1 MNHLY
6 RVLGKVCFALAAAV
20 WAAPGA
26 YAQANWPDRPI
37 KLIVPFAPGG
47 GVDQT
52 ARELAHR
59 LGERFGQPV
68 VVENRPGAGGALG
81 VRTLISSPSDGY
93 TFVLATAGE
102 VAITPTL
109 NPQIGYDPL
118 KDLAPV
124 AIVVRAPNVMVVHP
138 DVPAKNLSELIAYA
152 RTKPDMLSYAT
163 SGIGTAQHLAGEL
176 FNRMTGVRIQHIPYK
191 GSSQQVLDVI
201 AKRVA
206 ITYASPAAVKPFM
219 QKGQLLALGVTTP
232 NRITTL
238 PDVPAI
244 GETVKGYQLE
254 SWFALFAPA
263 GTPAAIV
270 EKLNQATVKIVREPD
285 FTAILRK
292 TVGEP
297 GDESPAEF
305 ATFLAAEVKKF
316 AKIIADADIKLQE

>member
-1 MNHLY
+1 MNRLY
-6 RVLGKVCFALAAAV
+6 RVLVKVCLAWIAGALVAPVAFA
-20 WAAPGA
+20 
-26 YAQANWPDRPI
+26 QTNWPERPI
-37 KLIVPFAPGG
+37 RLIVPFAPGG

-59 LGERFGQPV
+59 LSERFGQPV

-81 VRTLISSPSDGY
+81 VRTLISSPADGY

-138 DVPAKNLSELIAYA
+138 EVPAKNVSELIAYA
-152 RTKPDMLSYAT
+152 RTKPKMLSYAT

-176 FNRMTGVRIQHIPYK
+176 FNSMTGAQIEHIPYK

-201 AKRVA
+201 SKRVA
-206 ITYASPAAVKPFM
+206 ITYASPAAIKPFM
-219 QKGQLLALGVTTP
+219 EKGQLIALGVTTP

-244 GETVKGYQLE
+244 GETVKEYQLE

-263 GTPAAIV
+263 GTDSTIV
-270 EKLNQATVKIVREPD
+270 DALNKATVQIVREPD
-285 FTAILRK
+285 FTAMLRNK
-292 TVGEP
+292 VGEP
-297 GDESPAEF
+297 SYESPTEF
-305 ATFLAAEVKKF
+305 ASFLKAEVNKF
-316 AKIIADADIKLQE
+316 AKLIKDADIKLQE